1 MDFSLAL
8 SFVALIATF
17 YQAHLQRV
25 HNQKSVK
32 PLPQIDLMDRD
43 GEMYVHVV
51 NNGVGPMTVDK
62 LRFTRDGKTY
72 DRIQD
77 CLSLDPQSYYHVDV
91 SPTNKKVIIPGG
103 HLIVFG
109 ETLDANSN
117 KETINLFR
125 QQLAML
131 SLDVEG
137 HDIYNNKVA
146 VSKNL
151 NWFGRH
157 L

>member
-32 PLPQIDLMDRD
+32 PLPQIDFMDRD

-62 LRFTRDGKTY
+62 LTFTRGGKTY
-72 DRIQD
+72 SRIQD
-77 CLSLDPQSYYHVDV
+77 CLNIDPTSYYHVDV
-91 SPTNKKVIIPGG
+91 SESNKKVITQAGF
-103 HLIVFG
+103 LIVFA
-109 ETLDANSN
+109 ERLDSA
-117 KETINLFR
+117 KDQELIGIFR
-125 QQLAML
+125 KQLSGL
-131 SLDVEG
+131 HLVVHG
-137 HDIYNNKVA
+137 HDIYNNKILVEK
-146 VSKNL
+146 SL
-151 NWFGRH
+151 SWFERNK
-157 L
+157 